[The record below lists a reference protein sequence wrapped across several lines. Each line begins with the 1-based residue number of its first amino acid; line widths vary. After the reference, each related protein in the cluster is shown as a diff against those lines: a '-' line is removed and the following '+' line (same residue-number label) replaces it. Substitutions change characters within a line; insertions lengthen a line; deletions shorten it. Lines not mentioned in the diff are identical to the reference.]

1 MKRVIEFFVTIFA
14 IAMLIQYWWILL
26 LAAGIFLVIFIII
39 KAKRSKTS
47 QLKNQANSRTEKHG
61 RQSSIDKDAS
71 LHNGSGQDQSVDVEE
86 TSSENVEPHY
96 SHPEQLSDEHTSD
109 ESVNS
114 NIYTNKLTSIEENK
128 HSELTVSKPAQ
139 YIHRLRRKLTD
150 FVVFDIE
157 TTGLNRFEDKII
169 QISAIKYIKDQKV
182 GTFNQYINPGFQID
196 KKIMFLTGIDNSKL
210 ESSPTISTVMPS
222 FELFIED
229 LPLIGHNIVKFD
241 IPFLINNG
249 FSKQDINALDTY
261 PLSDKKLPDLK
272 NHKLPTL
279 KKYFGIANR
288 SHDALNDCET
298 NAIVYQ
304 KLRDNDLN
312 PVTIEYSNLQ
322 QILAGKRF
330 CITGEFMEASRED
343 LIDTINKYGGKFTKS
358 VSHVTD
364 YLIDGTQVSTK
375 LTDGVH
381 SSSELKAIQYQKE
394 NGRIKIISY
403 DDFCNLLPKQ
413 NQYVESI
420 KNVKL

>member
-114 NIYTNKLTSIEENK
+114 NIYTNKLTSIEEDK

-157 TTGLNRFEDKII
+157 TTGLNRFEGKII

-272 NHKLPTL
+272 NHKQPTL
-279 KKYFGIANR
+279 KKNYGKANR
-288 SHDALNDCET
+288 SHHAFNDCET
-298 NAIVYQ
+298 HAI
-304 KLRDNDLN
+304 D
-312 PVTIEYSNLQ
+312 
-322 QILAGKRF
+322 
-330 CITGEFMEASRED
+330 
-343 LIDTINKYGGKFTKS
+343 
-358 VSHVTD
+358 
-364 YLIDGTQVSTK
+364 
-375 LTDGVH
+375 
-381 SSSELKAIQYQKE
+381 
-394 NGRIKIISY
+394 
-403 DDFCNLLPKQ
+403 
-413 NQYVESI
+413 
-420 KNVKL
+420 